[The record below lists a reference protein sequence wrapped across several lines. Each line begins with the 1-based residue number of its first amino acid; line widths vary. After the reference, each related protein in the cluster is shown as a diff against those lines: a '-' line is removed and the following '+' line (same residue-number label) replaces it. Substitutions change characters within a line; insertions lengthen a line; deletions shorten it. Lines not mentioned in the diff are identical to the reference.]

1 MSIAESPTLRAS
13 QLSRAE
19 AVART
24 IETEI
29 SSGTYSPGDSLGTK
43 DALKQRFGVAVATI
57 NEAIKLLGARGMV
70 EARPGPG
77 GGVFVSEPSAR
88 RRSGPLV
95 MGFEWTEATMADYHE
110 VRDALEPFIL
120 RHAAEHH
127 SERDIADLQEIV
139 DRMEQGLHEPAQYL
153 RQNTAF
159 HRRVAAIS
167 PNPAMRSLY
176 VTVLD
181 FFEHAV
187 DPEQLPP
194 TLHVHNLEVHQQ
206 LLAGIVSRD
215 LRQLR
220 AAMRAHD
227 RHRREYGLALED
239 ASTPARAPST
249 TGRRR

>member
-1 MSIAESPTLRAS
+1 MSIGESPTLRAS
-13 QLSRAE
+13 QVSRAE

-29 SSGTYSPGDSLGTK
+29 SSGTHSPGDSLGTK
-43 DALKQRFGVAVATI
+43 DALKRRFGVAVATI

-77 GGVFVSEPSAR
+77 GGVFVSQPTAR

-110 VRDALEPFIL
+110 VRDALEPFLL
-120 RHAAEHH
+120 RHAAEYHT
-127 SERDIADLQEIV
+127 ERDVADLGEIL
-139 DRMEQGLHEPAQYL
+139 DRMEEGLHEPARYL
-153 RQNTAF
+153 RENTAF

-167 PNPAMRSLY
+167 PNVAMRSLY

-181 FFEHAV
+181 FFENAV
-187 DPEQLPP
+187 DPQQLPR

-206 LLAGIVSRD
+206 LLEGITSRD
-215 LRQLR
+215 ARRLR
-220 AAMRAHD
+220 AAIRAHD

-239 ASTPARAPST
+239 TLAPPPSS
-249 TGRRR
+249 GDRRR